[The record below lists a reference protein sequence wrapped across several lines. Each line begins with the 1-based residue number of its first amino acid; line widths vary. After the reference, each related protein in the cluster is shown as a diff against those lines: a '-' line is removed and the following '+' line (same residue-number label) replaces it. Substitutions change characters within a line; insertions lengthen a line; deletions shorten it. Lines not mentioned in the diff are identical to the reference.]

1 MSEATPRTI
10 YRVAPGPLRF
20 FDGGSGGRVEFRP
33 DVRQPFVVHFSD
45 GACRGMRQEIQRVA
59 RPGKARVSWDAEG
72 AGRRLPSSNRVNFH
86 FPNYEL
92 VPAMQEASRQ
102 YVCNNSGRSL
112 F

>member
-20 FDGGSGGRVEFRP
+20 VNG
-33 DVRQPFVVHFSD
+33 
-45 GACRGMRQEIQRVA
+45 
-59 RPGKARVSWDAEG
+59 SWDAEG
-72 AGRRLPSSNRVNFH
+72 AGRRPSRALNCVNFH

-102 YVCNNSGRSL
+102 FVCNNSGRSL